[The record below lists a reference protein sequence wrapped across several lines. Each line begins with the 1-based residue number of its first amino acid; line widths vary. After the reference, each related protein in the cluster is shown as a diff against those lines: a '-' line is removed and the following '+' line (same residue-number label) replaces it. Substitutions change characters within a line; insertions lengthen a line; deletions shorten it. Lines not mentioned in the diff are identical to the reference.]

1 MCGLTFSSGLAGQP
15 PAGWGYSYMDHTG
28 AYFMAMAILMALHHR
43 NRTGEGQWVD
53 MACTEAG
60 AGLNGPALLDYTV
73 NGTPLR
79 REGMPHSN
87 RSQYPPMAPH
97 GIYPAHGD
105 DEWVAIAC
113 RDDADWR
120 ALAGRVDAAWTSE
133 PRFAD
138 LAARIEHQ
146 DALDDQL
153 AAWTRECDKFETA
166 AVLQAVGVPATAV
179 QKPEER
185 IDKDPNTKAWGLWPT
200 VEHTA
205 MGSVRVDGLPVHHSV
220 QDWEIERGA
229 PCLGEH
235 NDRVFGEIL
244 GLGASELSRLRDDG
258 VI

>member
-1 MCGLTFSSGLAGQP
+1 
-15 PAGWGYSYMDHTG
+15 
-28 AYFMAMAILMALHHR
+28 
-43 NRTGEGQWVD
+43 
-53 MACTEAG
+53 
-60 AGLNGPALLDYTV
+60 
-73 NGTPLR
+73 
-79 REGMPHSN
+79 
-87 RSQYPPMAPH
+87 MAPH

-120 ALAGRVDAAWTSE
+120 ALAGRVDAAWTRE

-166 AVLQAVGVPATAV
+166 AVLQAAGVPATAV

-244 GLGASELSRLRDDG
+244 GLSASELSRLRDDG